1 MESQSSAM
9 KSPDPVAATDS
20 APADVSELLTAKE
33 AARFLNVPVSWIYEH
48 VRPASRD
55 RLPSVKLGKYLR
67 FDDRDLRAYVDAK
80 RADSVCSRR
89 R

>member
-1 MESQSSAM
+1 MESQSDAM
-9 KSPDPVAATDS
+9 KSPDAVAPTDS
-20 APADVSELLTAKE
+20 APVDLNELLTVKE
-33 AARFLNVPVSWIYEH
+33 AARFLKVPVTWIYEH
-48 VRPASRD
+48 VRPESRD

-80 RADSVCSRR
+80 RADSERSRR